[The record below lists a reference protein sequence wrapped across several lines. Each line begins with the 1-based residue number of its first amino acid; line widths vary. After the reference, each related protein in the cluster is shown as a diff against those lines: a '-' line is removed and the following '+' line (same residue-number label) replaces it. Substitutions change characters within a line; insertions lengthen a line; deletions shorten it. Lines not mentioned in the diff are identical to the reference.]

1 MTDIGE
7 LAARFEAVI
16 REKRR
21 LETELRQV
29 TQLADQ
35 LEAEVVD
42 AMSSAGLQNL
52 STATSTIYL
61 ANEVWARP
69 IDEVQDIL
77 VERLDAEGLGDIARR
92 RVQTQ
97 TLSAIIRSHLDLY
110 GEPPAWAEGT
120 VIITTRPRVRV
131 RAR

>member
-16 REKRR
+16 QEKRR
-21 LETELRQV
+21 LEAALRQAN
-29 TQLADQ
+29 QLADQ
-35 LEAEVVD
+35 LEAEMVD
-42 AMSSAGLQNL
+42 AMGSAGLQSI
-52 STATSTIYL
+52 STQTSTIYL

-69 IDEVQDIL
+69 IEEVQDML

-92 RVQTQ
+92 RVQPQ
-97 TLSAIIRSHLDLY
+97 TLSAIIRAHLDLY

-120 VIITTRPRVRV
+120 VIITTRPRARV
-131 RAR
+131 RTR

>member
-1 MTDIGE
+1 MTDIGQ

-16 REKRR
+16 QEKRR
-21 LETELRQV
+21 LEAALRQV
-29 TQLADQ
+29 NQLAEQ
-35 LEAEVVD
+35 LEAEMVD
-42 AMSSAGLQNL
+42 AMGSAGLQSI
-52 STATSTIYL
+52 STQTSTIYL
-61 ANEVWARP
+61 ANELWARP
-69 IDEVQDIL
+69 IEEVQDML

-92 RVQTQ
+92 RVQPQ

-120 VIITTRPRVRV
+120 VIITTRPRARV

>member
-7 LAARFEAVI
+7 LAARFEAVV

-110 GEPPAWAEGT
+110 GEPPAWAEGV
-120 VIITTRPRVRV
+120 VIITNRPRARV